1 MPSPA
6 NAGPARHDAATI
18 NQKRISAPFATCGE
32 VTVGTWTGKCRERFA
47 LDSAFLPSGGAV
59 FPLCSKCRWRR
70 TDRSRPADA
79 NRQGPVIRR
88 ADPVPRVDDGLRLRL
103 QRRLRGRPPEPDQGR
118 PCVPRRLAAEVVQ
131 REPNQNSIAGCPRIP
146 RPDDPSAVSR
156 RRWF

>member
-18 NQKRISAPFATCGE
+18 NQKRISAPFATCGD

-79 NRQGPVIRR
+79 NQYYGELIRYHEWMMGFVSGFN
-88 ADPVPRVDDGLRLRL
+88 AAYEDDLPSQIRVDLASLDVLLRK
-103 QRRLRGRPPEPDQGR
+103 
-118 PCVPRRLAAEVVQ
+118 
-131 REPNQNSIAGCPRIP
+131 
-146 RPDDPSAVSR
+146 
-156 RRWF
+156 